1 MMLTENPNVT
11 YQEIYLY
18 CDRNGVLDT
27 ASFVPPDMLPVVKAS
42 WLRLKVAT
50 EGLAL
55 RSTDGSA
62 WIVPG
67 VPEAGEDSDAAL
79 DAVWA
84 FRERLIAAL
93 QRPISTRS
101 NAP

>member
-1 MMLTENPNVT
+1 MLAEKPNVT
-11 YQEIYLY
+11 YRDLYLY
-18 CDRNGVLDT
+18 CDRNGVLDA
-27 ASFVPPDMLPVVKAS
+27 ASFVPGGMLPIVKAS

-55 RSTDGSA
+55 RSPDGRT

-67 VPEAGEDSDAAL
+67 AAEAGEDSDAML

-93 QRPISTRS
+93 HRPISSRR